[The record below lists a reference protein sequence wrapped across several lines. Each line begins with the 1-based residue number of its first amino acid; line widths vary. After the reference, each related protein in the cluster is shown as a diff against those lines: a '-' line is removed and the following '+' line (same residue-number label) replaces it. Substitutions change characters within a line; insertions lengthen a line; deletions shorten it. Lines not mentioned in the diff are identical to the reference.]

1 VGRGTGGEDRVRAV
15 VPSVRYPEELPVSA
29 RRQEIM
35 AAISTHQVVVVS
47 GETGSGKT
55 TQLPKMCLEL
65 GRGGRGMIGH
75 TQPRRIAARTVAE
88 RLAEELEVD
97 LGGAVGYAV
106 RFTDR
111 VGPDTLVKVMT
122 DGILL
127 AEIRRDRTLS
137 GYDTIIVDE
146 AHERSLNIDFL
157 LGYLAQLLP
166 KRPDLKVIIT
176 SATIDTERFAAHFNA
191 PIINVSGRMYPVE
204 VRYRA
209 PDDETGDL
217 NSALCQAVAE
227 LVATGPGDVLVF
239 LPGERDIR
247 DAADALRQNGPPDLE
262 IIPLYARLSAA
273 EQHRVFKPHR
283 ARRVVLA
290 TNVAETSLT
299 VPGIG
304 FVVDSGLARISRFS
318 HRTKV
323 QRLPIEPISQASAN
337 QRAGRCGRL
346 GPGICIRL
354 YDQDEFASRPEYTDP
369 EILRTNLASVILQ
382 MAAIGLGPI
391 EDFPFIEA
399 PDRRSIADGRAL
411 LEELGA
417 LESRPDGPRLTRI
430 GRRLAE
436 LPLDPRLGR
445 MVLEAEKLD
454 CLREVVIITAALSI
468 QDPRER
474 PAEHAQEAADLH
486 RRFEVPDS
494 DFLTYLKLWD
504 HLTALQQ
511 ELSGNQFRRRCR
523 TEYLHVL
530 RVREWQDVAGQIR
543 QVIRARGCSVNR
555 EPAHPDRVHQALL
568 SGLLSHIGM
577 RDRVR
582 ADYLGARN
590 SRWSIGRASVLSRRP
605 PPWAM
610 AGELVE
616 TERAWARTAARI
628 EPAWAARAGAHLLK
642 RSWSDPWWDR
652 RRGEAMTEERA
663 SLFGLPVVSP
673 KSVGLARTDPGE
685 ARQWFLERAL
695 VKQDWE
701 AEFPPH
707 RITADR
713 TAMVEAL
720 EDRVRRRDLLAG
732 EEALMAFYEGAVP
745 ATIMSG
751 AALLRWWRSEAR
763 SDPEQLA
770 VPLATLVDRRGG
782 PVNLSGY
789 PDRWRQD
796 GLELDLR
803 YRFAPGEDDDGVTVI
818 IPLEVLNR
826 IDAAGFD
833 WHVPGFRPDLVTALV
848 RSLPKPL
855 RRALGPA
862 PEVAASVL
870 SACSPDDGPLLDAV
884 ADRIA
889 RLAGQPVP
897 PDVWDGIELPRHL
910 MVHFEL
916 ADRGR
921 VLAGGDDLHS
931 LRSAHHGELL
941 AALHRAFPGWD
952 RSGARSWVFG
962 DLPGVLEHGP
972 VRAFPSL
979 TDEGESVGLTLT
991 CDEPSQAAAMWDG
1004 TRRLLRLASPL
1015 PEAHIQRR
1023 LSNDTKLAVSRAG
1036 WSMAALIDDCAS
1048 AVVDQVIVAGGGPPH
1063 SAAGFERLAAR
1074 LRADLTERAVRL
1086 ATIAGGALAAADL
1099 VRSAADRLA
1108 SRSGRAYARALR
1120 DVRRQVDDLVQPG
1133 FVSTVGPGRLRDLL
1147 RYLDA
1152 AGRRLERLPADP
1164 HRDAQRQD
1172 VIDGLRHRYEIL
1184 VDSVA
1189 AGAGGAS
1196 AATAA
1201 ASIRWMIEE
1210 LRVSLW
1216 AQHLGTPTPI
1226 SAERIDRALTATG
1239 R

>member
-1 VGRGTGGEDRVRAV
+1 M
-15 VPSVRYPEELPVSA
+15 RYPEELPVSE
-29 RRQEIM
+29 RRDEIM
-35 AAISTHQVVVVS
+35 ATIRAHQVVVVS

-65 GRGGRGMIGH
+65 GRGVTGMIGH

-88 RLAEELEVD
+88 RLAEELQVD

-127 AEIRRDRTLS
+127 AEIRRDRMLS
-137 GYDTIIVDE
+137 HYDTIIVDE

-157 LGYLAQLLP
+157 LGYLARLLP
-166 KRPDLKVIIT
+166 KRPDLKLIIT
-176 SATIDTERFAAHFNA
+176 SATIDTERFSAHFDA
-191 PIINVSGRMYPVE
+191 PVINVSGRMYPVE
-204 VRYRA
+204 VRYRG
-209 PDDETGDL
+209 PDAEEAGDL
-217 NSALCQAVAE
+217 NSALCQAVFE

-247 DAADALRQNGPPDLE
+247 DAADALRHNGPPDLE

-283 ARRVVLA
+283 GRRVVLA

-299 VPGIG
+299 VPGIR

-323 QRLPIEPISQASAN
+323 QRLPIEPVSQASAD

-354 YDQDEFASRPEYTDP
+354 YSEEDFASRPEYTDP

-417 LESRPDGPRLTRI
+417 LEGRPDGPRLTRI
-430 GRRLAE
+430 GRRVAE

-454 CLREVVIITAALSI
+454 CLREVVIVAAALSI

-474 PAEHAQEAADLH
+474 PAEHAQEAAEMH

-494 DFLTYLKLWD
+494 DFLTYLRLWEY
-504 HLTALQQ
+504 LTNLQQ
-511 ELSGNQFRRRCR
+511 ELTGNQFRRRCR
-523 TEYLHVL
+523 AEYLHVL

-543 QVIRARGCSVNR
+543 QVIRSRGSSVNR
-555 EPAHPDRVHQALL
+555 EPADADRIHRALL
-568 SGLLSHIGM
+568 SGLLSHVGM
-577 RDRVR
+577 RDRMR

-628 EPAWAARAGAHLLK
+628 EPAWAAQAGAHLLK
-642 RSWSDPWWDR
+642 RSWSDPWWDS

-663 SLFGLPVVSP
+663 SLYGLPVVSP
-673 KSVGLARTDPGE
+673 RPVGLARTNPGE
-685 ARQWFLERAL
+685 ARQWFVERAL
-695 VKQDWE
+695 VKQDWDTD
-701 AEFPPH
+701 FPPH
-707 RITADR
+707 RITAER
-713 TAMVEAL
+713 IAMVEAL
-720 EDRVRRRDLLAG
+720 EERVRRRDLLAG
-732 EEALMAFYEGAVP
+732 DDSLYAFYDEAVP
-745 ATIMSG
+745 AAITSG
-751 AALLRWWRSEAR
+751 AALLRWWKREGRA
-763 SDPEQLA
+763 DPEQLA
-770 VPLATLVDRRGG
+770 VPLAALVDRRGG

-789 PDRWRQD
+789 PDRWWQD
-796 GLELDLR
+796 GLELELR
-803 YRFAPGEDDDGVTVI
+803 YRFVPGEADDGVTVI
-818 IPLEVLNR
+818 VPLELVNR
-826 IDAAGFD
+826 VEPTGFD
-833 WHVPGFRPDLVTALV
+833 WHVPGYRPELVGALV

-855 RRALGPA
+855 RRLLGPA

-870 SACSPDDGPLLDAV
+870 SACGPGDGPLVETV
-884 ADRIA
+884 AAQISL
-889 RLAGQPVP
+889 LAGEPVSP
-897 PDVWDGIELPRHL
+897 GVWAGVELPRHL
-910 MVHFEL
+910 LVHFEL
-916 ADRGR
+916 TDRGR
-921 VLAGGDDLHS
+921 VLARSDDLQA
-931 LRSAHHGELL
+931 LRTAHRPDLL
-941 AALHRAFPGWD
+941 SALHRTFPGWD
-952 RSGARSWVFG
+952 RTGARSWVFG
-962 DLPGVLEHGP
+962 DIPVVLEHGP
-972 VRAFPSL
+972 VRAYPSL
-979 TDEGESVGLTLT
+979 VDEGESVGLTLT
-991 CDEPSQAAAMWDG
+991 DNEASRAAAMWDG
-1004 TRRLLRLASPL
+1004 TRRLLRLTSPL
-1015 PEAHIQRR
+1015 PEAHVLRR
-1023 LSNDTKLAVSRAG
+1023 LSNDTKLAVTRAG
-1036 WSMAALIDDCAS
+1036 RSVAELIDDCAS
-1048 AVVDQVIVAGGGPPH
+1048 AVVDQAIVAGGGPPNA
-1063 SAAGFERLAAR
+1063 AAGFERLASR
-1074 LRADLTERAVRL
+1074 VRADLPERAIRL

-1108 SRSGRAYARALR
+1108 ARSGGAYTRALE

-1133 FVSTVGPGRLRDLL
+1133 FVSTVGPGRLRDIL

-1164 HRDAQRQD
+1164 RRDAQRQE
-1172 VIDGLRHRYEIL
+1172 VVGRLRQRYEIL

-1189 AGAGGAS
+1189 SDSGGPS
-1196 AATAA
+1196 DAAAA

-1216 AQHLGTPTPI
+1216 AQHLGTPSPI
-1226 SAERIDRALTATG
+1226 SAERIDRALRAVG